1 MNEMNWAFTLER
13 QPDGRMVIEKIKAL
27 EALAAGD
34 ELVSIASKL
43 KQ

>member
-27 EALAAGD
+27 AAGD